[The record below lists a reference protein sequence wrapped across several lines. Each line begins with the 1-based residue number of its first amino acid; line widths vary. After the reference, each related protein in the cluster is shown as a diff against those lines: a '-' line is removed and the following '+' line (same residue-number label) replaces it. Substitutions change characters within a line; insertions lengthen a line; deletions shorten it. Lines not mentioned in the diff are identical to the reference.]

1 MNIRSFAGAV
11 AAMAALTLPVAV
23 LAQAPAKDLP
33 KPPVPKEA
41 PKPVSKEGPVAT
53 VNGVAIPQS
62 RIDVM
67 VRERAQQGVPDS
79 PELRSAIRED
89 LINREIIAQEAT
101 RSGLLK
107 KPEIAAELDFIRQ
120 NYVVQTYV
128 REWARTHPAMD
139 AEVQK
144 EYDRAR
150 SATGDKE
157 YRARHI
163 LVETEEEAK
172 ALITDLKKGSK
183 FEDLAA
189 KTKDE
194 GSKERG
200 GDLDWNVPSV
210 FDKAFADA
218 MVKLEKGKITE
229 TPVRSRFGFHVI
241 RLDDVRPVRFPPL
254 AEVKDRIQQQLMQ
267 RKLEKLMIDLRAK
280 AKVE

>member
-1 MNIRSFAGAV
+1 MNLRSFAGAAG
-11 AAMAALTLPVAV
+11 AAAALALPLAA
-23 LAQAPAKDLP
+23 LAQGPAKDLL
-33 KPPVPKEA
+33 KPPA
-41 PKPVSKEGPVAT
+41 PKQAAKSASKEGPIAT

-62 RIDVM
+62 RIEVM
-67 VRERAQQGVPDS
+67 VRERSQQGVPDS
-79 PELRSAIRED
+79 PELRTAIRED
-89 LINREIIAQEAT
+89 LINREIIAQEAA

-107 KPEIAAELDFIRQ
+107 KPEIQAELDFIRQ

-128 REWARTHPAMD
+128 REWVGTHPAVD

-144 EYDRAR
+144 EYDRAKA
-150 SATGDKE
+150 ATGEKE

-163 LVETEEEAK
+163 LVETEDEAK
-172 ALITDLKKGSK
+172 ALIADLKKGSK
-183 FEDLAA
+183 FEELAH

-210 FDKAFADA
+210 FDRAFADA

-241 RLDDVRPVRFPPL
+241 QLDDVRPVRFPPL
-254 AEVKDRIQQQLMQ
+254 SEVKGRIQQQLMQ
-267 RKLEKLMIDLRAK
+267 RKLEKLVADLRAK

>member
-1 MNIRSFAGAV
+1 MKLRSFAGA
-11 AAMAALTLPVAV
+11 AAAALALPLAA
-23 LAQAPAKDLP
+23 LAQAPAKDLLKRP
-33 KPPVPKEA
+33 APKEA
-41 PKPVSKEGPVAT
+41 AKPASKEGPLAK

-62 RIDVM
+62 RIEVM
-67 VRERAQQGVPDS
+67 VRERAQQGVADS
-79 PELRSAIRED
+79 PELRTAIRED
-89 LINREIIAQEAT
+89 LINREVIAQEAA

-107 KPEIAAELDFIRQ
+107 KPEIAAELDFIQQ

-128 REWARTHPAMD
+128 REWVRTHPAVD

-163 LVETEEEAK
+163 LVETEDEAK
-172 ALITDLKKGSK
+172 ALIADLEKGSK
-183 FEDLAA
+183 FEELAQ

-194 GSKERG
+194 GSKQRG
-200 GDLDWNVPSV
+200 GDLDWNVPGV

-218 MVKLEKGKITE
+218 MVKLEKGKTTE
-229 TPVRSRFGFHVI
+229 QPVRSRFGFHVI
-241 RLDDVRPVRFPPL
+241 RLDDVRQVRFPPL
-254 AEVKDRIQQQLMQ
+254 SEVKARIEQQLMQ
-267 RKLEKLMIDLRAK
+267 RKLEKLMVDLRAK